1 MLYQTHVLHND
12 SRHCCRGPTRPLFSN
27 FTRIFEISDIEHR
40 FYQKMFDASK
50 KVICKI
56 SKTKIEN
63 RALVGFAD
71 MCEVLFTEISE
82 LSV

>member
-1 MLYQTHVLHND
+1 
-12 SRHCCRGPTRPLFSN
+12 
-27 FTRIFEISDIEHR
+27 
-40 FYQKMFDASK
+40 MFDASK